1 MRLPTPLISR
11 LAARGVLALLLL
23 FAQQH
28 AVLHWLSHSIEAT
41 HAKAAGSP
49 AANDHCDDCLGM
61 TALGAGATSS
71 APLLVPSCA
80 QHSLAAVVALAS
92 APPLLR
98 LGFRSRAPP
107 ILS

>member
-1 MRLPTPLISR
+1 MHVATPLIR
-11 LAARGVLALLLL
+11 KLAARGVLALLLV

-28 AVLHWLSHSIEAT
+28 ALLHWLSHSIEAVQ
-41 HAKAAGSP
+41 AKAGSAP
-49 AANDHCDDCLGM
+49 AADHCDDCLGM

-71 APLLVPSCA
+71 APPLLLSSA

-92 APPLLR
+92 APLLLQ
-98 LGFRSRAPP
+98 LGFQSRAPP

>member
-1 MRLPTPLISR
+1 MPFALPPLR
-11 LAARGVLALLLL
+11 RVLARSVLALLLL

-41 HAKAAGSP
+41 HAKAPSP
-49 AANDHCDDCLGM
+49 TGADHCDECL
-61 TALGAGATSS
+61 ALGALVAGATSS
-71 APLLVPSCA
+71 APMLPLMSA
-80 QHSLAAVVALAS
+80 RHSLAAAVALAS
-92 APPLLR
+92 APAPLR